1 MGKQEREKR
10 NDFSWEDKQWK
21 QPTKVKGE
29 GNIFI
34 PIFPQSFQN
43 DNIYSW
49 YFKMIIFTQFGL
61 WSPRL

>member
-34 PIFPQSFQN
+34 PIFPQKN
-43 DNIYSW
+43 RMTIYIAGIL
-49 YFKMIIFTQFGL
+49 K
-61 WSPRL
+61 